1 MSIPPPSTRVRAAGP
16 PPEPAA
22 SGAEP
27 PAGDRRREICL
38 ELPQSRG
45 WRRRSGQLRLHGSQ
59 LTLTQ
64 PGVLR
69 ESLLLAGGRVEVAAV
84 DRSRGT
90 RDGAHGRFPVLQRLG
105 PNAVLPYEQG
115 IQGWLWTSLSGSS
128 LPTLCD
134 PADTPPNFALIFV
147 KPLSDEEVI
156 RCFEPAWVSALAD
169 RSPLGSPS
177 VAGLLTVVADV
188 SSAEDAF
195 RRFGVLGPLTDRE
208 VPPTMRRHLP
218 GDRPADVHVPVHDR
232 AGTSVAPPGLG

>member
-1 MSIPPPSTRVRAAGP
+1 MPPPPSRVRAATP
-16 PPEPAA
+16 PPGPAP
-22 SGAEP
+22 GAEHLV
-27 PAGDRRREICL
+27 GDRRSEIRL

-45 WRRRSGQLRLHGSQ
+45 WRRRSGELRLHGTE

-69 ESLLLAGGRVEVAAV
+69 EPLVLPGGRVEVAAV
-84 DRSRGT
+84 DRSRSE
-90 RDGAHGRFPVLQRLG
+90 RDGDHGRFPVLQRLG
-105 PNAVLPYEQG
+105 SNVIVPYEQG
-115 IQGWLWTSLSGSS
+115 IQGWLWTSLNGSA

-134 PADTPPNFALIFV
+134 PADTPPNLALIFV
-147 KPLSDEEVI
+147 KPLGDEEVF
-156 RCFEPAWVSALAD
+156 RCFEPAWVTALAD

-188 SSAEDAF
+188 AAAEDAF

-218 GDRPADVHVPVHDR
+218 GDRPADVHVPLQDR
-232 AGTSVAPPGLG
+232 GSTSVAPPGMA